1 MAYNESSM
9 STRTKIKILKY
20 FILKFYFFLFIST
33 SIEIKI
39 KHSITNFFINFSLF
53 KWLLNYLFFSHNH
66 CEDHS
71 NTYINAISLFL
82 SLPPLSI
89 SISRSKWIISIK
101 RKKANTPE
109 QNLAQPTI
117 KVDQATTSISS
128 NLSDNL
134 KALITLSCFIF
145 TKNCV
150 STYRN

>member
-1 MAYNESSM
+1 MATPRIFPPLESAPVSLASLAHKRACCDSSILTCLVV
-9 STRTKIKILKY
+9 STFTISRKSHPH
-20 FILKFYFFLFIST
+20 LFGRS
-33 SIEIKI
+33 
-39 KHSITNFFINFSLF
+39 
-53 KWLLNYLFFSHNH
+53 
-66 CEDHS
+66 
-71 NTYINAISLFL
+71 INAISLFL